1 MEVLR
6 RSGPQTR
13 DLQHCLVGH
22 EKDAPRCP
30 VHRPYKI
37 ARCAA
42 VRPRAVKDGDAQRR
56 PPCVELRDPLPQDCG
71 RTDYDGGSQAAPFS
85 PSPRGSGVGERGE
98 KGDDLDGLAQA
109 HFIA

>member
-1 MEVLR
+1 MPKIE
-6 RSGPQTR
+6 
-13 DLQHCLVGH
+13 DLQHTAHCLVGH
-22 EKDAPRCP
+22 EKDAPRCA
-30 VHRPYKI
+30 VHRPDKI

-42 VRPRAVKDGDAQRR
+42 MRTRAVKHGYAQWR
-56 PPCVELRDPLPQDCG
+56 PPHVELRDPLAQHCRRAHDDG
-71 RTDYDGGSQAAPFS
+71 RSEAAPFS